1 MKLSK
6 SHRKIAADLGLMG
19 ICVIWGTSFAIVK
32 TVVGE
37 INPAAFIAVRFAVA
51 ALIIGLMSIKRFRN
65 MSMELWLAGFLAAVP
80 LMAGFLVQTAGVK
93 LTTASKAGFITGMH
107 VIFTPF
113 LSWIVLKR
121 RPTAYQ
127 VNGIAVAV
135 AGLGLLTLEDFGMPS
150 VGDLLVLAC
159 AFAFSVHMVML
170 ARLSPR
176 YDGFLLSFTQ
186 MVGAAVLAGAV
197 AGPDLAQAASF
208 GRDVWISVLYL
219 GAAGTAIAY
228 LVQTIA
234 QRYTPPIRAAL
245 IMQLEPVFAS
255 LFAWLLIGERMDVR
269 QYAGAALIL
278 AGILVCQIGDA
289 KKTVEV

>member
-1 MKLSK
+1 MKLSQ

-37 INPAAFIAVRFAVA
+37 INPAAFIAVRFVIA

-65 MSMELWLAGFLAAVP
+65 MSTELWLAGFLAAVP

-127 VNGIAVAV
+127 VIGIAVAV
-135 AGLGLLTLEDFGMPS
+135 VGLGLLTLEDFGMPS

-176 YDGFLLSFTQ
+176 YDGFLLSFAQ
-186 MVGAAVLAGAV
+186 MAGAAALAGVV

-208 GRDVWISVLYL
+208 GRDVWMSVLYL

-234 QRYTPPIRAAL
+234 QRYTPPIRAAI
-245 IMQLEPVFAS
+245 IMQLEPVFAAV
-255 LFAWLLIGERMDVR
+255 FAWLLIGERMDMR